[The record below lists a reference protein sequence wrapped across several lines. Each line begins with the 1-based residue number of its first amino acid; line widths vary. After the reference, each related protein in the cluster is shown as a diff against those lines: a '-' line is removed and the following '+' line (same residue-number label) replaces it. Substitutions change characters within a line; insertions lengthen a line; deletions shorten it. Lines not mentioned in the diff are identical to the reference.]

1 MTTLNKLKLIMSY
14 LANTMVANQKL
25 AHRQAKLLSWILLF
39 AIVFSVIILFVVLV
53 FNPHHDPDINRYII
67 FISGLIIFFIFV
79 YALNHRG
86 YYHTSALLFVISAAI
101 PPWASLLFDP
111 SVFQGDFVPLI
122 YVTVSA
128 LISSILLPIYITVA
142 LSILQFT
149 GITLVLILS
158 PASASFNWISFLAY
172 VFLISVLSILANS
185 IIQHDM
191 KQLTNLASKLALQKM
206 FLQDQATHD
215 DLTNLFNRRYFVETL
230 KHEVQRGISDKIS
243 LGIVIVDIDK
253 FKRVNDTLGHV
264 VGDVVIQGVGNFLA
278 SRVRESDVACRYGGD
293 EFILI
298 LPNTSREATKERA
311 EQLRIGIQKL
321 NLPIAIT
328 ISLGIAI
335 FPENGVNGE
344 TLLKSADSA
353 LYQAKQKGGN
363 CVVMTE

>member
-1 MTTLNKLKLIMSY
+1 MITLNKLKLIMRY
-14 LANTMVANQKL
+14 LANMMVTNQRL
-25 AHRQAKLLSWILLF
+25 THRQAKLLSWILLF

-53 FNPHHDPDINRYII
+53 FDPHEDPDINRYII
-67 FISGLIIFFIFV
+67 FIAGLIIFFNFA
-79 YALNHRG
+79 YALNHMG
-86 YYHTSALLFVISAAI
+86 YYHTSAILFVVSAAV

-111 SVFQGDFVPLI
+111 SVFQGDFVPLT

-142 LSILQFT
+142 LSMLQFT
-149 GITLVLILS
+149 GITLVLIFS
-158 PASASFNWISFLAY
+158 PASTSFNWISFLAY

-185 IIQHDM
+185 VIQHDI
-191 KQLTNLASKLALQKM
+191 KQLTNQASKLALQKM
-206 FLQDQATHD
+206 FLKEQATHD

-230 KHEVQRGISDKIS
+230 KHEVQRGIRDNIS

-253 FKRVNDTLGHV
+253 FKRVNDTLGHI

-278 SRVRESDVACRYGGD
+278 SHVRESDVACRYGGD

-311 EQLRIGIQKL
+311 EQLRNGIKKL
-321 NLPIAIT
+321 NLPIGIT
-328 ISLGIAI
+328 ISLGIAM
-335 FPENGVNGE
+335 FPENGADGE
-344 TLLKSADSA
+344 TLLISADSA

-363 CVVMTE
+363 CVVMPE